1 MSNNFREDIGSIKIK
16 TGACWFKKLLAFSG
30 PGYLVAVGYMD
41 PGNWATDLAGGSMYG
56 YKLLSVIFISSM
68 IAILLQH
75 LAAKL
80 GIVTQKDLAQAC
92 RDYYPKKFRWI
103 LWILAE
109 VAIIACDLA
118 EVIGSAIA
126 LQLLFKIPVIF
137 GVLITSLDVFLLL
150 FLQSKGIK
158 YLEALIISLIAL
170 IVSCFAIEMFLSR
183 PEIWAVIQGIIPS
196 SQIITDQA
204 MLYVAIGILGA
215 TVMPHNLYLHSSLV
229 QSRKISKTIEAKK
242 EAIKFSTI
250 DSTLALIIATF
261 VNGAILVLSASVFHK
276 NRLYHVAEIQEA
288 HQLLAPLLGTG
299 LASAL
304 FALALLASGHNSTVT
319 GTMAGQIVMEGFMD
333 IRLKPWQRRMITR
346 LLAITPAVLV
356 ILVYGDQ
363 FLGRLLVL
371 SQVVLSLQLPF
382 AIIPLVHFT
391 NTKVIMGRFVN
402 PISVKVVA
410 SLMAFTIT
418 GLNLWMIYSLVT

>member
-1 MSNNFREDIGSIKIK
+1 MSWFR
-16 TGACWFKKLLAFSG
+16 KLLAFSG

-41 PGNWATDLAGGSMYG
+41 PGNWATDLAGGSMFG
-56 YKLLSVIFISSM
+56 YQLLSVIFISSM

-92 RDYYPKKFRWI
+92 RDYYPKKYRWI

-276 NRLYHVAEIQEA
+276 NGLYHVAEIQEA

-299 LASAL
+299 LASTL

-319 GTMAGQIVMEGFMD
+319 GTMAGQIVMEGFMN

-346 LLAITPAVLV
+346 LLAMTPAILV

-363 FLGRLLVL
+363 FLGKLLVL

-382 AIIPLVHFT
+382 AVMPLVHFT
-391 NTKVIMGRFVN
+391 NTKGIMGRFVN
-402 PISVKVVA
+402 PIPVKVIA

-418 GLNLWMIYSLVT
+418 GLNLWMIYSLAT